1 MGDAKERT
9 VSRNAVE
16 IAKSQIQSTGDVYEA
31 LLVVC
36 DLYDRMYRVSS
47 CGFIRDRQPEYG
59 RNQPRAPLPPPK
71 PVLTS
76 GGQ

>member
-1 MGDAKERT
+1 MDDAQVTT

-16 IAKSQIQSTGDVYEA
+16 IAKSLLQSTGDAYEA
-31 LLVVC
+31 LLVAC

-59 RNQPRAPLPPPK
+59 RNQPRAPLPPPN

>member
-1 MGDAKERT
+1 MDDAQMTT

-16 IAKSQIQSTGDVYEA
+16 IAKHHLVQTGDVYEA
-31 LLVVC
+31 LLAVC
-36 DLYDRMYRVSS
+36 DLYQRMYSVSS

-59 RNQPRAPLPPPK
+59 RIQPRASVPPPN